1 MLKYIIEKYYKSYMM
16 NKHLKKYYISL
27 KFLKLLEYQRQQMK
41 RLFFQGKYLLY
52 AKLQII
58 LFAFTSK
65 NNV

>member
-1 MLKYIIEKYYKSYMM
+1 MLKYIIEKYYKSCMM
-16 NKHLKKYYISL
+16 NEHLKKYYISL